1 MRRST
6 SNGKPNGKPHAKPRA
21 SAMEQSRA
29 ALAAWAA
36 EAGWRV
42 VFLEPAAGKA
52 RRGIVDAVVVRSS
65 PHAPDTVQVKL
76 VQLRGGKAGLAPAA
90 ERRLERAAEHVEIEV
105 LHVFRDRKGLC
116 FSAPFLPAWHPE
128 HRTS

>member
-1 MRRST
+1 MRSST
-6 SNGKPNGKPHAKPRA
+6 SNGKARG
-21 SAMEQSRA
+21 SAMDRSRA

-36 EAGWRV
+36 EAGWQV
-42 VFLEPAAGKA
+42 VFLEAAGKA
-52 RRGIVDAVVVRSS
+52 RRGVVDAVVVRPS
-65 PHAPDTVQVKL
+65 PNAPDTVQVKL
-76 VQLRGGKAGLAPAA
+76 VQLRGGKAGFAPAA

-128 HRTS
+128 HHTA